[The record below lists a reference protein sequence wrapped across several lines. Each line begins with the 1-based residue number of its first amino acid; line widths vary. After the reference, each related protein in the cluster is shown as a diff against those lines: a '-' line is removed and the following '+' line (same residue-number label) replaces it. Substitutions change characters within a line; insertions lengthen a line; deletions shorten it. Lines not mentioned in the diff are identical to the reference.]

1 MDSEKPEARS
11 ATRRN
16 RPATRRTAAPAAS
29 AATEGS
35 VLEPDARSPAA
46 ETEANTVSGAP
57 PAPAAASE
65 STADRG
71 PIAAPPAPAPRLSPR
86 ARPVALV
93 AFLLAVVAAAVIAG
107 AIYASA
113 PFWVPHVTP
122 YLPTALRDP
131 FLDPRFTTL
140 AGRIQSLEELA
151 RARAVYGNAIQDL
164 EEERAV
170 FSGRLEGL
178 LARLDQLDSALGT
191 VRALVTQVQDGADP
205 DVTRASLERLRER
218 LNQLETMGDTVSER
232 IAEMARTAESAP
244 AAGALAAVEELDAR
258 NERLSAAVRGMA
270 GRLDR
275 LETVRAPA
283 TDSESAARALIL
295 AVGQLREALRT
306 SGPYTVEVAAV
317 KALVGGDREALGA
330 VAVLEETADA
340 GIPTLE
346 ALSAQFDAVAR
357 RVVTESIDLGGDG
370 WLQRAGKWFF
380 SIVSIRRT
388 GGGAA
393 GAEPDS
399 VVARAEALLASGD
412 LMAAVD
418 TLAALDGAG
427 AAAAAEW
434 RARAQSRLAAERA
447 IAKLHI
453 HAISR
458 VGAG

>member
-1 MDSEKPEARS
+1 M
-11 ATRRN
+11 
-16 RPATRRTAAPAAS
+16 
-29 AATEGS
+29 
-35 VLEPDARSPAA
+35 
-46 ETEANTVSGAP
+46 SGAP

-71 PIAAPPAPAPRLSPR
+71 PVAAPPAPAPRLSPR

-93 AFLLAVVAAAVIAG
+93 AFLLAVVAVAVIAG

-122 YLPTALRDP
+122 YLPAALRDP

-170 FSGRLEGL
+170 FSERLEGL

-191 VRALVTQVQDGADP
+191 VKALVAQVQDGADP

-244 AAGALAAVEELDAR
+244 SEPAAGALAAVEELDAR
-258 NERLSAAVRGMA
+258 NERLSAAVRGMT

-275 LETVRAPA
+275 LESVRAPA

-306 SGPYTVEVAAV
+306 SGPYAVEVAAV

-330 VAVLEETADA
+330 VAVLEETADT

-357 RVVTESIDLGGDG
+357 RVVIESIDLGGDG

-418 TLAALDGAG
+418 ALAALDGAG

-458 VGAG
+458 VGAR